1 MVNHFQRCKLEQVYL
16 DALAVLPEPQM
27 PSPEQQLIVLQALQ
41 EVDAMLACLPA
52 VVRQAF
58 LLSQL
63 EGLTYAEIASRIG
76 VNSRTVKRY
85 MAQAFEQCIQFVP

>member
-1 MVNHFQRCKLEQVYL
+1 
-16 DALAVLPEPQM
+16 
-27 PSPEQQLIVLQALQ
+27 
-41 EVDAMLACLPA
+41 MLACLPA

-63 EGLTYAEIASRIG
+63 EGLTYAEIASRMG

-85 MAQAFEQCIQFVP
+85 MAHAFEQCIQFVPLTCCAVVLRARCLRCLVP